1 MLLESLLC
9 LALNIYHEGRSQ
21 GYDGMAAVAVVTM
34 NRAKQD
40 PNQICAEVFRPKQ
53 FSWANSLT
61 TVSAKLRK
69 KRAKR
74 FLPKDKKAWAAAK
87 VVAKQALDGKL
98 DSFIYAEIGT
108 ADHYFNPDKANPSW
122 QHSMREV
129 ATIRNHVF
137 YDSRG

>member
-40 PNQICAEVFRPKQ
+40 PDQICTEVFRPKQ

-61 TVSAKLRK
+61 TVSSKVRQ

-74 FLPKDKKAWAAAK
+74 FLPKDKNAWAAAK
-87 VVAKQALDGKL
+87 VVAKQALEGRL
-98 DSFIYAEIGT
+98 DSMIYDEIGKS
-108 ADHYFNPDKANPSW
+108 DHYFNPNKANPYW
-122 QHSMREV
+122 QHDMKKV
-129 ATIRNHVF
+129 ATIGEHVF
-137 YDSRG
+137 YDSKG